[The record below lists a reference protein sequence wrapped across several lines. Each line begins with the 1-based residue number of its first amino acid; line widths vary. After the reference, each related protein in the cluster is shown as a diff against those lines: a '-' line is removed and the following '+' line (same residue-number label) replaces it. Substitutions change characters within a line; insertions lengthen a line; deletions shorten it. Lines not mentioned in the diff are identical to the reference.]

1 MTYHADLAPSRRP
14 WLIAAPLA
22 IVVALAAAWTA
33 LWFYAS
39 SEAEVRLN
47 DWRAQQARSGRVFNC
62 ASQTVGGYPFRIEAR
77 CIGVT
82 AELKDAQ
89 PPIAIKLKEILA
101 VAQVWDP
108 KLIIA
113 EFTGPLTASE
123 PGGTPYLTA
132 TWGLA
137 QASVRGTPAVPDRAS
152 VSIDGLRLEGA
163 TPGNPLFDAKHA
175 EFHARV
181 QFGSWPA
188 NPAIDLAVN
197 IVAGAAPAI
206 HPIAV
211 QPFDADILAV
221 LHGMKDLAPK
231 TMPARLREWQ
241 AAGGRLEIQS
251 ARLAQGEAL
260 AKTSGM
266 LALTQQGRVDGTL
279 QVTAVGL
286 ERLIPA
292 MGEGRGAPPALQR
305 AAPALNA
312 IERAVPGLAQRV
324 APQAQSLQAGL
335 LALLG
340 QPAEIEGKRGVSV
353 PVRFTD
359 GAASFGPIPIGQV
372 PPLF

>member
-1 MTYHADLAPSRRP
+1 MTYHADLAPSRKP
-14 WLIAAPLA
+14 WLIATPLA
-22 IVVALAAAWTA
+22 VVAALAAAWTA

-163 TPGNPLFDAKHA
+163 APGNPLFDAKHA
-175 EFHARV
+175 ELHARV

-206 HPIAV
+206 HPIRHPDRTVTGDAV
-211 QPFDADILAV
+211 C
-221 LHGMKDLAPK
+221 
-231 TMPARLREWQ
+231 
-241 AAGGRLEIQS
+241 
-251 ARLAQGEAL
+251 
-260 AKTSGM
+260 
-266 LALTQQGRVDGTL
+266 
-279 QVTAVGL
+279 
-286 ERLIPA
+286 
-292 MGEGRGAPPALQR
+292 
-305 AAPALNA
+305 
-312 IERAVPGLAQRV
+312 
-324 APQAQSLQAGL
+324 
-335 LALLG
+335 
-340 QPAEIEGKRGVSV
+340 
-353 PVRFTD
+353 
-359 GAASFGPIPIGQV
+359 
-372 PPLF
+372 